1 MKNLIKADA
10 LTLAF
15 AALLAVA
22 AVWLF
27 VDQLAASRN
36 PLADG
41 LFFFA
46 LGLFLGNEVRL
57 LRLPARRES

>member
-1 MKNLIKADA
+1 MKSLIRADT

-15 AALLAVA
+15 AALLAA
-22 AVWLF
+22 AAIWLF
-27 VDQLAASRN
+27 VDALSGSRN
-36 PLADG
+36 PLANG

-57 LRLPARRES
+57 LSPSRRNP